1 MELKV
6 KSYTLPEALEFN
18 YEELKSEITERVSQH
33 TNLVYTN
40 DQITDAKKDVAM
52 LRKFTKALSDE
63 RIRIKKDFLKPYDD
77 FEKKIKELTGIVD
90 IAIANIDGQ
99 IKAADEQRKAEKK
112 EKVFAY
118 LHTKME
124 EIPAGICFPHNEKW
138 WNVSMSINSIEE
150 EIDSK
155 IEQIKTDLSTLSN
168 LPEYAF
174 EATEVYKS
182 SLNITKALQEAH
194 RLSEQAKRKAEY
206 EAEQARKKAEADD
219 IADIN
224 KKIAKAEEP
233 EQKKI
238 EPQEKK
244 WIKFRAYLSVSEALE
259 LKKFFDSRCI
269 EFMEG

>member
-1 MELKV
+1 
-6 KSYTLPEALEFN
+6 
-18 YEELKSEITERVSQH
+18 
-33 TNLVYTN
+33 
-40 DQITDAKKDVAM
+40 
-52 LRKFTKALSDE
+52 
-63 RIRIKKDFLKPYDD
+63 
-77 FEKKIKELTGIVD
+77 
-90 IAIANIDGQ
+90 
-99 IKAADEQRKAEKK
+99 
-112 EKVFAY
+112 
-118 LHTKME
+118 
-124 EIPAGICFPHNEKW
+124 
-138 WNVSMSINSIEE
+138 MSINSIEE